1 MAKEKK
7 QSEISAVRRAKHGGI
22 LTVIFAIVSF
32 LWISPILIVFLNSF
46 KRKAYIFTHP
56 FSPSANSLSEGWDK
70 FVSGIERSM
79 CGWLNYS
86 NGIRKT
92 NLWGCFGNSLFITV
106 GSVALI
112 ILCCSMTAWYITRVH
127 TKATKAI
134 YVMCLFSMIVP
145 FQMVMFTLSKF
156 ANILHLSNPVGIIV
170 VYLGFGAG
178 LAVFMFTG
186 FVKGISLEIEEAAMI
201 DGCSPLQTFF
211 KIVFPILKPTTVTV
225 AILEAMWVWNDY
237 LLPSL
242 VLNINKYK
250 TIPIAVQF
258 LKQSHGQIDW
268 GAMMAVLV
276 LAILPIIVFYIIC
289 QKYIIEGVLAGAVK
303 G

>member
-7 QSEISAVRRAKHGGI
+7 QSEISTVRRAKHGGI

-32 LWISPILIVFLNSF
+32 LWSSPILIVFLNSF

-56 FSPSANSLSEGWDK
+56 FSPSANSLLEGWDK
-70 FVSGIERSM
+70 FVSGIGRAM

-127 TKATKAI
+127 TKVTKAI
-134 YVMCLFSMIVP
+134 YVMCLFS
-145 FQMVMFTLSKF
+145 
-156 ANILHLSNPVGIIV
+156 PVGIII

-186 FVKGISLEIEEAAMI
+186 FVKSISLEIEEAAMI

-211 KIVFPILKPTTVTV
+211 KVVFPILKPTTVTV

-276 LAILPIIVFYIIC
+276 LAILPIILFYIAC

>member
-1 MAKEKK
+1 MAKEKN
-7 QSEISAVRRAKHGGI
+7 QSEISSVRRAKHGGI

-70 FVSGIERSM
+70 FVSGIERAM

-145 FQMVMFTLSKF
+145 F
-156 ANILHLSNPVGIIV
+156 
-170 VYLGFGAG
+170 
-178 LAVFMFTG
+178 
-186 FVKGISLEIEEAAMI
+186 
-201 DGCSPLQTFF
+201 
-211 KIVFPILKPTTVTV
+211 
-225 AILEAMWVWNDY
+225 
-237 LLPSL
+237 
-242 VLNINKYK
+242 
-250 TIPIAVQF
+250 
-258 LKQSHGQIDW
+258 
-268 GAMMAVLV
+268 
-276 LAILPIIVFYIIC
+276 
-289 QKYIIEGVLAGAVK
+289 
-303 G
+303 